1 MKARLAVLA
10 AMAVVALPLAA
21 QGGNAGGPPRMGMGM
36 MTAVPHIDSLTA
48 QLSLTAEQKPKVAT
62 AITAFETTTKDAREF
77 LAKMQAQGGMQGMR
91 DNPDAQ
97 KHLTTLREARTKLA
111 TDIKAAVTA
120 EQAAKYDELY
130 PQRRP
135 RQGQ

>member
-21 QGGNAGGPPRMGMGM
+21 QGGTAGGPPRMGMGM
-36 MTAVPHIDSLTA
+36 MTAVPHIDTLTA
-48 QLSLTAEQKPKVAT
+48 QLSLTTEQKPKVAA
-62 AITAFETTTKDAREF
+62 AITAFENTTKDAREF
-77 LAKMQAQGGMQGMR
+77 LAKMQGEGMQGMR

-97 KHLTTLREARTKLA
+97 KHLTTLRDARTKLA